1 VSESPRVRAWRLA
14 GALCGVIVALDQ
26 GSKAIVTSSL
36 VPGQTVHVLPDLEI
50 TYVHNKGVAFGLA
63 GGAGIGVVLLAVAA
77 LVLILA
83 TFARDP
89 RHRALWIPVGLLAGG
104 ALGNLADRVRMDSV
118 IDFIDLPLWP
128 AFNLADIAIVAGVA
142 GLALLSMKHPDP
154 EGDGS
159 A

>member
-1 VSESPRVRAWRLA
+1 VSPESPRVRSWRLA
-14 GALCGVIVALDQ
+14 GALCGVVVALDQ
-26 GSKAIVTSSL
+26 ASKAIVQNNL
-36 VPGQTVHVLPDLEI
+36 VVGETVHVFPGLEI

-63 GGAGIGVVLLAVAA
+63 GGAGIVVILLAVAA

-89 RHRALWIPVGLLAGG
+89 RRRGLWIPIGLLAGG

-118 IDFIDLPLWP
+118 TDFIDLPLWP

-142 GLALLSMKHPDP
+142 GLAWLLIREAD
-154 EGDGS
+154 